1 VTAVLRNIAGEGAR
15 YLAVS
20 ALALSVDFGTYVA
33 LIRLAGMNYLV
44 AAPIGFVLGLAVS
57 YTLSVSWVFRTR
69 RLADPRMEFAIFA
82 VLGVAGVAVNQII
95 VYAGVE
101 WLGLSYELAKIAS
114 AGVVFCFNFVS
125 RKLLLFTLW

>member
-1 VTAVLRNIAGEGAR
+1 VTALSRSLAGEGAR

-33 LIRLAGMNYLV
+33 LIRVVGVNYLV
-44 AAPIGFVLGLAVS
+44 AAPIGFALGLAVS

-69 RLADPRMEFAIFA
+69 RLADPRLEFVIFA
-82 VLGVAGVAVNQII
+82 VLGIAGVAVNQLI

-114 AGVVFCFNFVS
+114 AGAVFCFNFAS